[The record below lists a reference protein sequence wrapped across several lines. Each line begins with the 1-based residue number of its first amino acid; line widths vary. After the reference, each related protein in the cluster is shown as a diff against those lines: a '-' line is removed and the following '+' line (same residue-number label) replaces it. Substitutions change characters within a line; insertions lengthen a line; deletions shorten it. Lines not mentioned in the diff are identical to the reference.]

1 MIFLFFAILASI
13 GIAVIFKVAG
23 DRNADRLTLIAVG
36 YVVAAAVGLSVQSV
50 QGDLT
55 YLADDQ
61 GLLVFGIV
69 VGASFVIGFTV
80 FAWAIKLIGMAIV
93 TGVARTSVVLPFL
106 ASWLVWS
113 EVPSIPQLM
122 GVTLA
127 IVAFALL
134 AKTISRADK
143 DARKGP
149 MFKLIVL
156 IGVFVLVGMA
166 DLAMKT
172 FEVWY
177 SGNFDASA
185 FTLLVFGAAAC
196 FGMLALVFRGV
207 SNGHWPDRRSI
218 LWSILLGVIN
228 YPSIDLL
235 VRAAEVLPG
244 TVAFPVNGIGA
255 TLGAAL
261 LGILVFKERLSRV
274 NFLGLAF
281 AGIAL
286 VLLNV

>member
-13 GIAVIFKVAG
+13 GIAAIFKLAG
-23 DRNADRLTLIAVG
+23 ERNADRLTLIAVG
-36 YVVAAAVGLSVQSV
+36 YVVAAVVGLFVQAF

-55 YLADDQ
+55 YLVDDR

-69 VGASFVIGFTV
+69 VGASFAIGFTV

-106 ASWLVWS
+106 ASWLVWN
-113 EVPSIPQLM
+113 EVPSMPQVI
-122 GVTLA
+122 GVIVA
-127 IVAFALL
+127 VVAFALL
-134 AKTISRADK
+134 ARTFSRADK
-143 DARKGP
+143 DVRKGP
-149 MFKLIVL
+149 MFKFIVL
-156 IGVFVLVGMA
+156 LGVFVLVGMA

-177 SGNFDASA
+177 SEKFDASA
-185 FTLLVFGAAAC
+185 FTFLVFGAAAC
-196 FGMLALVFRGV
+196 FAMLALVARGV
-207 SNGHWPDRRSI
+207 NNGHWPDRQSI
-218 LWSILLGVIN
+218 LWSTLLGVVN

-244 TVAFPVNGIGA
+244 TVAFPVNGIA
-255 TLGAAL
+255 TTLGAAL
-261 LGILVFKERLSRV
+261 LGVLVFKERLSRV

-281 AGIAL
+281 AGTAL